1 MQGGNMS
8 ISREEVLH
16 IAKLARLSL
25 SEEEITMYTHQLG
38 DILNYV
44 QKLNELNIDDVEPM
58 KHVLD
63 MVNVLREDKDLP
75 SLSREDVLKNAPE
88 HDEEFFKVPR
98 VLRTE

>member
-8 ISREEVLH
+8 ISREEVLR

-25 SEEEITMYTHQLG
+25 SDEEITLYTYQLG

-44 QKLNELNIDDVEPM
+44 QKLNELDVEAVEPM

-63 MVNVLREDKDLP
+63 MVNVLREDKNLP
-75 SLSREDVLKNAPE
+75 SLSREDVLNNAPE
-88 HDEEFFKVPR
+88 HDGEFFKVPR
-98 VLRTE
+98 VLETE

>member
-1 MQGGNMS
+1 MS